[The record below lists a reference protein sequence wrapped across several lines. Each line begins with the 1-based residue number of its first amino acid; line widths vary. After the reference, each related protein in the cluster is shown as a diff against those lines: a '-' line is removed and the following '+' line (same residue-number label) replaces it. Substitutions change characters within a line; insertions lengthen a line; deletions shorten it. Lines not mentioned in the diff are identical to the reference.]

1 MKTVRLAVVALAVAT
16 ASTVLAAETVR
27 VLRTNPPQDIFQT
40 MRDFDAGKLGPVPS
54 VPDSIAF
61 GPPLGTPDTFKRP
74 AVPDGARITI
84 LRTRVTTGE
93 QKVGKAEVK

>member
-1 MKTVRLAVVALAVAT
+1 MKISRLAVLALALTAT
-16 ASTVLAAETVR
+16 PVLAADTVR
-27 VLRTNPPQDIFQT
+27 VVRIDPPQDIFET

-54 VPDSIAF
+54 VPNEVMF